1 VYSLR
6 ILQPAAKEL
15 EKIDRSTAERIADRI
30 QWLSEN
36 LELTKLYPLKGELKG
51 LYKIREGS
59 YRIIFEILKNERT
72 IIIHSVGHRRE
83 IYKRR

>member
-1 VYSLR
+1 MYSLR

-15 EKIDRSTAERIADRI
+15 EKIDQSMAERIADRI

-36 LELTKLYPLKGELKG
+36 LDSTKLYPLKGELKG

-59 YRIIFEILKNERT
+59 YRIIFEILKSERT

>member
-36 LELTKLYPLKGELKG
+36 LDSTKLYPLKGELKG

>member
-1 VYSLR
+1 MYSLR
-6 ILQPAAKEL
+6 ILQSAAKEL
-15 EKIDRSTAERIADRI
+15 EKIDRSMAERIADRI

-36 LELTKLYPLKGELKG
+36 LDSTKLYPLKGELKG

-59 YRIIFEILKNERT
+59 FRIIFEILKSERT